1 MISLYELVKHEAV
14 RSMEAVNCIESYIIG
29 YTIGTKLQKD
39 GKQTVQFRNGGRE
52 NGQNNYSSDTGERKQ
67 HTSAK

>member
-1 MISLYELVKHEAV
+1 MEHDAV
-14 RSMEAVNCIESYIIG
+14 RSMEAANGMESYIIG

-52 NGQNNYSSDTGERKQ
+52 NGQNNYSSDTSERKQ